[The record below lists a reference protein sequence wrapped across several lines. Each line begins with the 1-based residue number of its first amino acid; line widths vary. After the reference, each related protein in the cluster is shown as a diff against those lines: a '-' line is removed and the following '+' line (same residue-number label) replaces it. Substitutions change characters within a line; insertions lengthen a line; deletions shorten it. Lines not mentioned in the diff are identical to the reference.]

1 MGKSVCS
8 PCGCEKIIKEG
19 RLDNFAPTKLY
30 LRRTHHV
37 GCTNVAKAEDS
48 FLIQRLEMSP
58 PQTYLDSCHA
68 TRPASSARPSR
79 NTIKMVYTK
88 PNAWETLIK
97 QFAVWDETSAVPQPV
112 FSSEF
117 RSPFGCAIGFR
128 PSLIWF

>member
-1 MGKSVCS
+1 MLLQMKRDALRGTNA
-8 PCGCEKIIKEG
+8 G
-19 RLDNFAPTKLY
+19 RS
-30 LRRTHHV
+30 
-37 GCTNVAKAEDS
+37 AEDS

-68 TRPASSARPSR
+68 TRPASSARASR
-79 NTIKMVYTK
+79 NIIKMVYTK

-117 RSPFGCAIGFR
+117 RSPFGCEIGVR
-128 PSLIWF
+128 PSLVWF